1 MINRTARLLL
11 EIAGVAIGGVL
22 VVAAIAIW
30 RLSTAPVEARFIR
43 PYLEQAINDAH
54 LGFDVELAET
64 RIEWHRFRPVLG
76 LHFRGVSVLGPG
88 GQQVGALREGTLG
101 LSVPELV
108 FGRLSVIGIDLN
120 KPEIT
125 IVRDKDDHFSLRI
138 GPSNAAEGA
147 NAAGVADAAGG
158 AADFGGLLE
167 RFIEEPNDQSQ
178 FGRLRRV
185 HLVDGKVTIDDRK
198 LGISWSAPDVDID
211 IGRNA
216 TQTAANI
223 SVLLELPHH
232 SAHLAGQARYIRAE
246 GRVHLALNVDNFD
259 AAAAAPLAQA
269 LSPLAA
275 LAIPVS
281 GKVHA
286 VLDKGGEVLSGDADM
301 RGEQGQFV
309 FPAWYP
315 TPLALKTVDLKL
327 HFTSAPQANAPQ
339 HLVLDHMAIDLG
351 DARLKATGTADF
363 NGNAVAIDAKADLAD
378 IPLARFDAIW
388 PHGMAV
394 GGRDWVTT
402 HIPDGVIK
410 AGTVHVVAS
419 GPQNDPAAIQT
430 TSVAGAFDYSGM
442 EVHYFPALPP
452 IRAIA
457 GHATFDATRM
467 DLTIDSGMLSDIA
480 LSKGALA
487 ITGLDRD
494 DRAIDIGL
502 TAQGAVK
509 SLLTI
514 LDMKPLGYA
523 HDLGLAP
530 EGVGGRLNLRVNF
543 AFPLVK
549 TLLFSQIALSTK
561 GTLDGI
567 AAAGVVG
574 PRNVT
579 DGALD
584 IALDKVGM
592 TLSGTARLSGVP
604 VGFDW
609 RESFLASDKIRS
621 HISFTAAPDEADRAA
636 LALTPPDGVG
646 VKGKIAVKGAVTIDR
661 AHATTLDATAD
672 ITQADIAIDKFG
684 VRKPAGEAGT
694 TDLSLVFD
702 GDVVRHVPRLK
713 IAAGSLNLAG
723 QADFG
728 ADGSLQHAAFSR
740 VASKRNDFALTLDAK
755 AGAPQTYV
763 LSLTGTQ
770 FDAAPLL
777 NAKSD
782 GQAPTHTPHL
792 ELTIGLDHL
801 LTGAETRLD
810 QVAGTVALSGGRLDR
825 ADLKAMAGGPL
836 TLSYL
841 PAGDVVVLHLAAADA
856 GAALWDLGLTRGV
869 KGGTLHLD
877 GTTDPAHNPWRTT
890 GTLDLRDFRLT
901 DAPIAARLVNAVSPT
916 GFMDLLRGQG
926 LNFDRLSTEVDYA
939 DGKIGLR
946 DGRSAGAFGISFEG
960 TVDLDREKVALKG
973 TIVPVDT
980 FNKIVAA
987 IPLIGSALTGG
998 SRGGFLGWTYS
1009 VAGSTNDPQVS
1020 VNPLSVFAPGLLRNL
1035 FFLGA
1040 EQPAPKGQSAADP
1053 PGQQ

>member
-1 MINRTARLLL
+1 MIYRPMIHRTARLLL
-11 EIAGVAIGGVL
+11 EIAGIAIGGILVL
-22 VVAAIAIW
+22 AAIAIW

-43 PYLEQAINDAH
+43 PYLEQSINDAH
-54 LGFDVELAET
+54 LGFAVELAET

-76 LHFRGVSVLGPG
+76 LNFHGVSVLGPD
-88 GQQVGALREGTLG
+88 GQQVGALQDGTLG
-101 LSVPELV
+101 ISVPDLL
-108 FGRLSVIGIDLN
+108 FGRLSVIGIDLH

-125 IVRDKDDHFSLRI
+125 IVRDKDDHFSLRV
-138 GPSNAAEGA
+138 GPS
-147 NAAGVADAAGG
+147 DAGG
-158 AADFGGLLE
+158 NSADFGGVLE
-167 RFIEEPNDQSQ
+167 SFIEEPNDQSQ

-198 LGISWSAPDVDID
+198 LGISWSAPDVDVD

-216 TQTAANI
+216 VQTAANI
-223 SVLLELPHH
+223 SVLLDLPHH
-232 SAHLAGQARYIRAE
+232 SARLAGQAHYIRAE
-246 GRVHLALNVDNFD
+246 GRIHLALNVDNFD

-286 VLDKGGEVLSGDADM
+286 VLDKGGELLSGDADIS
-301 RGEQGQFV
+301 GQQGQFI
-309 FPAWYP
+309 FPAYYP
-315 TPLALKTVDLKL
+315 VPLALKTVALKL
-327 HFTSAPQANAPQ
+327 HFTSVPQR
-339 HLVLDHMAIDLG
+339 LVLDQMAIDLG
-351 DARLKATGTADF
+351 DARLKAAGTADF
-363 NGNAVAIDAKADLAD
+363 NGSNIAIDAKVDVAD

-402 HIPDGVIK
+402 HIPDGIIK
-410 AGTVHVVAS
+410 TGSVHIVAS
-419 GPQNDPAAIQT
+419 GRQDDPASIQAT
-430 TSVAGAFDYSGM
+430 TVGGGFDYTGL

-457 GHATFDATRM
+457 GHATFDTGRM

-494 DRAIDIGL
+494 NRAIDIGL
-502 TAQGAVK
+502 TAQGTVK

-530 EGVGGRLNLRVNF
+530 DGVAGRLNLRANF

-561 GTLDGI
+561 GTLDGV

-574 PRNVT
+574 PRDVT

-584 IALDKVGM
+584 IALDKSGM

-609 RESFLASDKIRS
+609 RESFIASDNIRS
-621 HISFTAAPDEADRAA
+621 HISFTAEPNDADRAA
-636 LALTPPDGVG
+636 LMLAPPDAVA

-661 AHATTLDATAD
+661 AHTTTLDATAD
-672 ITQADIAIDKFG
+672 ITQADITIDRFG
-684 VRKPAGEAGT
+684 IRKPAGEAGT

-702 GDVVRHVPRLK
+702 GDAVRHVPRVK
-713 IAAGSLNLAG
+713 IAAGSLNLSG

-728 ADGSLQHAAFSR
+728 ADGALQHAAFSR
-740 VASKRNDFALTLDAK
+740 FVSKRNDFALTLDAK
-755 AGAPQTYV
+755 AGAPQTYL
-763 LSLTGTQ
+763 LSLKGAQ

-782 GQAPTHTPHL
+782 GQPPTHTPHL
-792 ELTIGLDHL
+792 ELTVGLDHL
-801 LTGAETRLD
+801 LTGAETKLD
-810 QVAGTVALSGGRLDR
+810 QVAGTMALSGGRLDR
-825 ADLKAMAGGPL
+825 ADLKAAAGGAL

-841 PAGDVVVLHLAAADA
+841 PAGDTIALHLAADDA
-856 GAALWDLGLTRGV
+856 GAALWGLGLTRGV

-877 GTTDPAHNPWRTT
+877 GMTDPRRNPWHTT

-901 DAPIAARLVNAVSPT
+901 NAPIAAKLVNAVSPT
-916 GFMDLLRGQG
+916 GFVDLVQGQG
-926 LNFDRLSTEVDYA
+926 LGFDRLSTGIDYA
-939 DGKIGLR
+939 DGKIILR
-946 DGRSAGAFGISFEG
+946 DGRSAGALGISFEG
-960 TVDLDREKVALKG
+960 DLDMDHDKVALKG

-987 IPLIGSALTGG
+987 IPIIGDVLTGG

-1009 VAGSTNDPQVS
+1009 VSGATNDPQVS
-1020 VNPLSVFAPGLLRNL
+1020 VNPLSVFAPGFLRNL
-1035 FFLGA
+1035 FFLGP
-1040 EQPAPKGQSAADP
+1040 EQPKPKVQGVADP
-1053 PGQQ
+1053 PADNK